1 MKRMDEFMKR
11 MDTLKQVHDAWAHG
25 GSVIVFDED
34 DENIQ
39 QLRNEN
45 NPCK

>member
-1 MKRMDEFMKR
+1 MDEFLRR
-11 MDTLKQVHDAWAHG
+11 MDILKQVHDVWAHG

>member
-1 MKRMDEFMKR
+1 MPGLMVE
-11 MDTLKQVHDAWAHG
+11 
-25 GSVIVFDED
+25 VIVFDED